1 MFLIITLK
9 YWNSTAVLKTL
20 KTLEKILMGNYI
32 YQDYIF
38 IIVYWSVAWKL
49 LQTLKR
55 KKNNMKGTPLL

>member
-49 LQTLKR
+49 LQALKR
-55 KKNNMKGTPLL
+55 KKNNMNGTLLL